1 MKNNCSK
8 HIVPEYL
15 TDLKKVSEDICNMP
29 YDKVIELFGHM
40 EKKLK
45 IDAEK
50 DHKGGRLKLWILLNH
65 CSFRIGR
72 VKEEFE
78 KVWEVCKPYMI
89 KE

>member
-1 MKNNCSK
+1 MKKNNCSK

-65 CSFRIGR
+65 SFTNSHISSTHSSP
-72 VKEEFE
+72 FFAS
-78 KVWEVCKPYMI
+78 I
-89 KE
+89 